1 MADEYLKL
9 VKASRKKLSRIR
21 FITEIEVLKAYKEA
35 TKSIASKIKENERR
49 NLQTAYYE
57 NIYADLDDMVTTL
70 NERLIQAIESGIY
83 ATVEATTGVQTLF
96 NELIYPPHISTIAN
110 GYLRDLNYK
119 YVNNFLAG
127 GLYDDGKSLS
137 DRIWEKSK
145 KNCDDI
151 KTLISSNIAKGAN
164 SRELA
169 KKLDNYV
176 NPTQMTKASTIVS
189 GMDRNISY
197 QAQRLARTSLT
208 HIANET
214 DRNNAKENVF
224 CKGMRWNL
232 SGSHYERQV
241 KRWGEDIC
249 DVYANQDGYNLGRGV
264 FPIEEYPISH
274 PNCLCYA
281 TQEQP
286 SLDDIIN
293 RVNNWVDGGEDEE
306 LENSYQKWSL
316 YKDAINESEKSV
328 KIDSKYSNKVD
339 LGYINSKEYKE
350 KFSKISNNETLNNEI
365 YKRTKTILNHR
376 NNTDKE
382 DLCIL
387 NAKTGQLVALKSN
400 NKKDLEVHY
409 DKKLLELIKNS
420 PRGTFISIH
429 NHPNNLLPTGSD
441 FVSCGSKGYAFGI
454 VVGHDGSV
462 YKYKHGDKAFRK
474 EFLDSKVEKIRKMSY
489 NSTYKEA
496 QIKVLRDFEK
506 SHNISLK
513 EL

>member
-21 FITEIEVLKAYKEA
+21 FITEIEILKAYKEA

-49 NLQTAYYE
+49 HLQTAYYE

-70 NERLIQAIESGIY
+70 NERLTQAIESGIY
-83 ATVEATTGVQTLF
+83 ATVEVTTGVQTLF

-232 SGSHYERQV
+232 SSSHYERQV

-306 LENSYQKWSL
+306 LENSYQKWKADEIVFQEK
-316 YKDAINESEKSV
+316 YGHKDNTQVKSGSV
-328 KIDSKYSNKVD
+328 KNDFYTNLSQKHPDEISKIMRDKEQYER
-339 LGYINSKEYKE
+339 YINILGKE
-350 KFSKISNNETLNNEI
+350 N
-365 YKRTKTILNHR
+365 
-376 NNTDKE
+376 
-382 DLCIL
+382 
-387 NAKTGQLVALKSN
+387 V
-400 NKKDLEVHY
+400 
-409 DKKLLELIKNS
+409 
-420 PRGTFISIH
+420 
-429 NHPNNLLPTGSD
+429 PNNLESFQNLKYNKLNTYKELQGVYRD
-441 FVSCGSKGYAFGI
+441 VSWQKKCLENTHKTKEKKI
-454 VVGHDGSV
+454 PIHNTPNSV
-462 YKYKHGDKAFRK
+462 
-474 EFLDSKVEKIRKMSY
+474 VEKIIDNKIVTRRFFGKNGKVKLDIDFTNHGNPKKHPIVPHAHSWKPTQK
-489 NSTYKEA
+489 NKEKYVRQSVGRELTKA
-496 QIKVLRDFEK
+496 EKIANKDLIKE
-506 SHNISLK
+506 
-513 EL
+513 